1 MPEGQRGF
9 MKCARMTVLILSL
22 TMLLQVMGNG
32 WIEVEKLETTPPF
45 LEEEQPVMEATSP
58 GQVVFAQYITSDN
71 CGFCYQYGSPAHKLL
86 KQNFADEY
94 VYISYHGASF
104 SGSPGTAD
112 PEAGNIDPILGVSH
126 LQESGGA
133 PKTGFGDSL
142 PLEVGCGSNT
152 CWDPYFS
159 SGGNMHNSVNDYSMR
174 VIQSDNGDGTSDVL
188 VASKYMGSGTA
199 PSSLKLYAAVTE
211 EVCNSHVYNDGSKGG
226 NCWEAWLLNGGA
238 YASNSGNVGGGTG
251 FQTISLSGNQWSNY
265 TWTVPNNLVN
275 GGTGNMNTIAAL
287 FGGWSTSSA
296 NENVYHATDS
306 TMGPLVDIEIHS
318 VEVTNDAG
326 FNGYVNGDQLT
337 VNAVIQNSGDELYS
351 DGGEIK
357 IYQVSGVTETLLG
370 SATTLNTLSPGATQ
384 TVQVNVDSTGFSASA
399 FDSKYRVRISSLVA
413 DKYSGNNV
421 ATGTIAH
428 DMVPLAYTPTMI
440 GSNTIDRTSAAQVE
454 VKAQPMDGVDN
465 MSTMTPALEF
475 SVNGQNAWTTTG
487 VSGGDILLGLA
498 AGNPRYE
505 YFISA
510 DDTMDSGMYD
520 VRVKFTDTRGQ
531 DSAWEVNDGTNG
543 GGAFE
548 LLNTMP
554 TITVDPVPTV
564 KVDVETPV
572 SLVGH
577 VFDAETDLADLTI
590 TSTSDSFK
598 GWDPV
603 SGMMNVNFTK
613 IQRDN
618 GGNPTQSGI
627 YLSVTDEEGDTTGG
641 TLLFNV
647 IENGM
652 PRWSPLAP
660 VSIDEGGSSTVFLKN
675 MLSDSN
681 QDGTPAN
688 GVDHLT
694 LAIVGVDNSD
704 LLSASISGFNLVIN
718 AIDDDATGEA
728 TLTIRASDGIQFSET
743 TMKIYVQNIN
753 DAPVLDISAFEGI
766 TLYKGEQKVI
776 DLRSH
781 LSDVDSGQEIVDLYV
796 NIAASP
802 QIAALYSMQSGILT
816 LQWEEPGSH
825 VVTVTIVDDE
835 DEATTYVF
843 TVEVISHLPL
853 TVSKEDSDANVYLV
867 ANDDR
872 IGRVANYMMTLG
884 DDVGLRNIK
893 TTWQICNM
901 ETGLCYDIIELEHP
915 NTESN
920 NGWNFEVTFDR
931 VTSNGGLVYGDQIKL
946 VEVTGIDANEIDRE
960 MEGDTLYW
968 NITAHP
974 AFADMGSEELG
985 TFLADTETSMAKLE
999 LEIKAL
1005 PEGSSTRTSKEA
1017 QLEQAK
1023 VSYALA
1029 CDTPGVVCA
1038 GEDVASSSDS
1048 TSGNL
1053 DLIVYLGG
1061 GVFAL
1066 IIIALVSMMILRRG
1080 GEADFKDFSSDLP
1093 ADDLVANSMYGGA
1106 EQIFQQQIAAPV
1118 AAMPPGVPPIP
1129 ESGLPEGWTMEQWQ
1143 YYGHQYLQQMGLL

>member
-1 MPEGQRGF
+1 MPEGQRGL

-32 WIEVEKLETTPPF
+32 WIEVEKLETTPPL
-45 LEEEQPVMEATSP
+45 LEEEQPVMEVTSP
-58 GQVVFAQYITSDN
+58 GHVVFAQYVTSDN
-71 CGFCYQYGSPAHKLL
+71 CGYCMQYGSPAHKQL
-86 KQNFADEY
+86 KSNFPDDY
-94 VYISYHGASF
+94 VYLSYHSASF
-104 SGSPGTAD
+104 GNTAD
-112 PEAGNIDPILGVSH
+112 AEAGDINPIYGVSH
-126 LQESGGA
+126 LMETGGA
-133 PKTGFGDSL
+133 PKSGFGDSL
-142 PLEVGCGSNT
+142 PLTVGCGTNT
-152 CWDPYFS
+152 CWDPDFGA
-159 SGGNMHNSVNDYSMR
+159 GGNMHSTVNDYSMR
-174 VIQSDNGDGTSDVL
+174 VIQSDNGDGTTDVTIS
-188 VASKYMGSGTA
+188 SKYIGSGTA
-199 PSSLKLYAAVTE
+199 ATGLKLYAAVAE
-211 EVCNSHVYNDGSKGG
+211 ETCNSHAYTDGTKGG
-226 NCWEAWLLNGGA
+226 NCWEAWLLDSGG
-238 YASNSGNVGGGTG
+238 YTSNSGNVGGGTG
-251 FQTISLSGNQWSNY
+251 FQSFILYGNQWTNY
-265 TWTVPNNLVN
+265 TWTVSNSLVS
-275 GGTGNMNTIAAL
+275 GGFSNMNTIAAI
-287 FGGWSTSSA
+287 FGGWSTSA
-296 NENVYHATDS
+296 ADENVYHATDS
-306 TMGPLVDIEIHS
+306 TMGPLVDIGVDDLS
-318 VEVTNDAG
+318 VTNAG
-326 FNGYVNGDQLT
+326 GFTGYVNGDLLS
-337 VNAVIQNSGDELYS
+337 VSALISNFGDEGYS
-351 DGGEIK
+351 DGGVI
-357 IYQVSGVTETLLG
+357 TLYRVDG
-370 SATTLNTLSPGATQ
+370 TQEHQIGTPTQLNTLASGSGQ
-384 TVQVNVDSTGFSASA
+384 TVQVDVDSTDFTGNAYDCKF
-399 FDSKYRVRISSLVA
+399 RVRITNLVA
-413 DKYSGNNV
+413 DKNSGNNV

-475 SVNGQNAWTTTG
+475 SVNGQNAWTTAG
-487 VSGGDILLGLA
+487 VSGGDVLLGLA

-531 DSAWEVNDGTNG
+531 DSVWEVNDGTNG

-564 KVDVETPV
+564 KVNVETPV

-598 GWDPV
+598 GWDPF
-603 SGMMNVNFTK
+603 SGMMTVNFTK

-718 AIDDDATGEA
+718 TIDDDATGEA

-781 LSDVDSGQEIVDLYV
+781 LSDVDSNQEIADLYV

-825 VVTVTIVDDE
+825 EVTVTIVDDE

-853 TVSKEDSDANVYLV
+853 TVSKEDSDTNVYLV

-872 IGRVANYMMTLG
+872 IGRVANFMMTLG

-901 ETGLCYDIIELEHP
+901 ETGLCYDIIELDHP

-946 VEVTGIDANEIDRE
+946 VEVTGIDANEIDRK
-960 MEGDTLYW
+960 MEGERLYW

-985 TFLADTETSMAKLE
+985 TFLADTEASMAKLE

-1029 CDTPGVVCA
+1029 CDTPEVVCA
-1038 GEDVASSSDS
+1038 GDDVASSSDS
-1048 TSGNL
+1048 TSGINS
-1053 DLIVYLGG
+1053 DLVVYLAG

-1066 IIIALVSMMILRRG
+1066 IIIALLSMMVLRRG
-1080 GEADFKDFSSDLP
+1080 GEADFKDFSSNLP

-1106 EQIFQQQIAAPV
+1106 EQIFQQQVAAPV

-1129 ESGLPEGWTMEQWQ
+1129 ETGLPEGWTMEQWQ